1 MKSFSFG
8 LSALVMVGTLLVT
21 GIASSQQSS
30 EPNTEGESIQ
40 VQLIRA
46 RERMGEA
53 AEEFRRLVGA
63 AGISRARDAMIGV
76 GIEDAEDGA
85 RVVGVSPGGPADE
98 SGVSVGDVIF
108 SLDGISLVGSGT
120 GSPSRALMER
130 MGAVQPGDTVQLTL
144 QRDGSEL
151 EMELV
156 AAPRAFFSENR
167 PPRNGGRAAP
177 TRQGPPS
184 RGLSFG
190 GADRDGDRDREWRR
204 SGPPPSGGRWRGMEL
219 VELTPALSTYFDTEQ
234 GILVVRAPR
243 NDTLELIDGDVILEI
258 NGRVPTST
266 EHAMRIFGSFDAGES
281 LALRIMRNG
290 RQETL
295 EIEFQAPLRRR

>member
-1 MKSFSFG
+1 MKSFSFV
-8 LSALVMVGTLLVT
+8 LSALVIVGTLLVT
-21 GIASSQQSS
+21 GTASSQQSP
-30 EPNTEGESIQ
+30 ELTTEDESIR

-63 AGISRARDAMIGV
+63 AGTARTGGAMIGI
-76 GIEDAEDGA
+76 GIEDAEDGV
-85 RVVGVSPGGPADE
+85 RVLGVSPGGPADE
-98 SGVSVGDVIF
+98 SGVSVGDVIL

-120 GSPSRALMER
+120 GSPSRTLTER
-130 MGAVQPGDTVQLTL
+130 VRAVQPGDTVQLTL

-167 PPRNGGRAAP
+167 PSRSGGRAAP

-184 RGLSFG
+184 RGANFRG
-190 GADRDGDRDREWRR
+190 PGRDGARDGEWRR
-204 SGPPPSGGRWRGMEL
+204 SGPSPRGGRWRGMEL
-219 VELTPALSTYFDTEQ
+219 VELTPALGAYFDTEQ

-281 LALRIMRNG
+281 LALRIMRDG

>member
-1 MKSFSFG
+1 MKSFSFV

-21 GIASSQQSS
+21 GTASSQQSP
-30 EPNTEGESIQ
+30 ELTTEDESIR

-53 AEEFRRLVGA
+53 AEEFRRLVDA
-63 AGISRARDAMIGV
+63 AGIGRARDAMIGI
-76 GIEDAEDGA
+76 GIEDAEDGV
-85 RVVGVSPGGPADE
+85 RVLGVSPGGPADE
-98 SGVSVGDVIF
+98 SGVSVGDVVL

-120 GSPSRALMER
+120 GSPSRTLMER

-156 AAPRAFFSENR
+156 AAPSAFFSENR
-167 PPRNGGRAAP
+167 PSRSGGRAGSA
-177 TRQGPPS
+177 RQDPPS
-184 RGLSFG
+184 RGASFRGPDRG
-190 GADRDGDRDREWRR
+190 GDRSGDRGGDRDR
-204 SGPPPSGGRWRGMEL
+204 GRWRGMEL
-219 VELTPALSTYFDTEQ
+219 VELTPALGAYFDTEQ

-266 EHAMRIFGSFDAGES
+266 EHAMRIFGSFNTGEN
-281 LALRIMRNG
+281 LALRIMRNS

>member
-1 MKSFSFG
+1 
-8 LSALVMVGTLLVT
+8 MVGTLLVT
-21 GIASSQQSS
+21 DIASSQQSP
-30 EPNTEGESIQ
+30 ELTTEDESIR

-53 AEEFRRLVGA
+53 AEEFRRLVDA
-63 AGISRARDAMIGV
+63 AGIGRARDAMIGI
-76 GIEDAEDGA
+76 GIEDAEDGV
-85 RVVGVSPGGPADE
+85 RVLGVSPGGPADE
-98 SGVSVGDVIF
+98 SGVSVGDVIL

-120 GSPSRALMER
+120 GSPSRTLMER

-156 AAPRAFFSENR
+156 AAPSAFFSENR
-167 PPRNGGRAAP
+167 PSRSGGRAGSA
-177 TRQGPPS
+177 RQDPPS
-184 RGLSFG
+184 RGASFRGPDRG
-190 GADRDGDRDREWRR
+190 GDRSGDRDR
-204 SGPPPSGGRWRGMEL
+204 GRWRGMEL
-219 VELTPALSTYFDTEQ
+219 VELTPALGAYFDTEQ

>member
-1 MKSFSFG
+1 MKSFSFV
-8 LSALVMVGTLLVT
+8 LSALVMAGTLLVT
-21 GIASSQQSS
+21 GIASSQQSP
-30 EPNTEGESIQ
+30 ELTTEGESIR

-46 RERMGEA
+46 REQMGEA

-63 AGISRARDAMIGV
+63 AGITRTRGAMIGI
-76 GIEDAEDGA
+76 GIEDVEDGV
-85 RVVGVSPGGPADE
+85 RVLGVSPGGPADE
-98 SGVSVGDVIF
+98 SGVSVGDVIL

-120 GSPSRALMER
+120 GSPSQTLTER
-130 MGAVQPGDTVQLTL
+130 VRAVQPGDTVQLTL
-144 QRDGSEL
+144 QRGGSEI

-156 AAPRAFFSENR
+156 AAPRTFFSESR
-167 PPRNGGRAAP
+167 PSRSGGRAESA
-177 TRQGPPS
+177 RQGPPS
-184 RGLSFG
+184 RGANFRG
-190 GADRDGDRDREWRR
+190 PARDGA
-204 SGPPPSGGRWRGMEL
+204 RWRGMEL
-219 VELTPALSTYFDTEQ
+219 VKLTPALGAYFDTEQ

-243 NDTLELIDGDVILEI
+243 NETLELIDGDVILEI

-266 EHAMRIFGSFDAGES
+266 EHAMRIFGSFNAGEN

>member
-1 MKSFSFG
+1 MKSFSFI
-8 LSALVMVGTLLVT
+8 LSASAMVGALLVT
-21 GIASSQQSS
+21 SIASSQQSS
-30 EPNTEGESIQ
+30 GPNTEGESIQ

-53 AEEFRRLVGA
+53 AEEFRRLVDA

-85 RVVGVSPGGPADE
+85 RVLGVSPGGPADE

-156 AAPRAFFSENR
+156 AAPSAFFSENR

-190 GADRDGDRDREWRR
+190 GADRDREWRR

>member
-1 MKSFSFG
+1 
-8 LSALVMVGTLLVT
+8 
-21 GIASSQQSS
+21 
-30 EPNTEGESIQ
+30 
-40 VQLIRA
+40 
-46 RERMGEA
+46 MGEA

-63 AGISRARDAMIGV
+63 VGIARVRGAMIGIS
-76 GIEDAEDGA
+76 IEDAEDGV
-85 RVVGVSPGGPADE
+85 RVLGVSPGGPADE
-98 SGVSVGDVIF
+98 SGVSVGDVVL

-120 GSPSRALMER
+120 ESPSQTLMEQVR
-130 MGAVQPGDTVQLTL
+130 AVQPGDTVQLTL
-144 QRDGSEL
+144 QRDGREL

-167 PPRNGGRAAP
+167 PSRSGGRAAP
-177 TRQGPPS
+177 IRQDSSS
-184 RGLSFG
+184 RGANFRG
-190 GADRDGDRDREWRR
+190 PGRDGARDGGRDGARD
-204 SGPPPSGGRWRGMEL
+204 GGRWRGMEL
-219 VELTPALSTYFDTEQ
+219 VELTPALGAYFDTEQ

-266 EHAMRIFGSFDAGES
+266 EHAMRIFGSFNTGEN
-281 LALRIMRNG
+281 LALRVMRNG